1 MRPRFVPHDAPP
13 PPSASPP
20 VLLLEEVDVASLR
33 QQHFVAFAILLG
45 CAVVF
50 IAVMAILERD
60 RKEEQ

>member
-1 MRPRFVPHDAPP
+1 MRPRFVPSVAA

-33 QQHFVAFAILLG
+33 QQHFAAFAILLG
-45 CAVVF
+45 CAIVF

-60 RKEEQ
+60 KKEEQ

>member
-1 MRPRFVPHDAPP
+1 MRPRFAPHAGAPP
-13 PPSASPP
+13 PASPP

-45 CAVVF
+45 CAVIF

-60 RKEEQ
+60 KKEEQ